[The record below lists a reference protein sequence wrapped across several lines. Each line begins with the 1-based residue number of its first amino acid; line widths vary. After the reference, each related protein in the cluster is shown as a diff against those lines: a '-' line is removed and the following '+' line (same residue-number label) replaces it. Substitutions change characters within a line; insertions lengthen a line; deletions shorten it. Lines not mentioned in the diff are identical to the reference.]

1 MTVQEIDKLLI
12 SLGYKEASIGKFV
25 SVTLEGID
33 YHLEINDLVDLE
45 KITVSL
51 ARDLEK
57 SIIEHDKLAQRLNNP
72 QFVEKAKPEIVER
85 DREQLQQLADK
96 IEKLKQRQILF
107 G

>member
-1 MTVQEIDKLLI
+1 MTVQELDKLLI

-33 YHLEINDLVDLE
+33 YHLEINDLADLE

-57 SIIEHDKLAQRLNNP
+57 STIEHDKLAQRLNNP

>member
-1 MTVQEIDKLLI
+1 M
-12 SLGYKEASIGKFV
+12 
-25 SVTLEGID
+25 
-33 YHLEINDLVDLE
+33 DLE
-45 KITVSL
+45 KITISL

-57 SIIEHDKLAQRLNNP
+57 STIEHDKLAQRLNNP
-72 QFVEKAKPEIVER
+72 QFVEKAKPEIIER

>member
-1 MTVQEIDKLLI
+1 MRQQ
-12 SLGYKEASIGKFV
+12 SAV
-25 SVTLEGID
+25 SVTSEGID
-33 YHLEINDLVDLE
+33 YHLEIDGLVDLE
-45 KITVSL
+45 KITISL

-57 SIIEHDKLAQRLNNP
+57 STIEHDKLAQRLNNP
-72 QFVEKAKPEIVER
+72 QFVEKAKPEIIER